1 MRAVEFASLLLLSK
15 SAVRTVVRDVPLPV
29 LLLPHTRSQ
38 PWRRRSAPT
47 PAWHSLIKRVA
58 VVRLALL
65 LSWLVT
71 DKCMGRAVTVAPAA
85 QLQAVNTNTYHTCT
99 HQAKGAGALL
109 GWCV

>member
-1 MRAVEFASLLLLSK
+1 MRAVYFASLLLLSK
-15 SAVRTVVRDVPLPV
+15 SAIRTVVRDVPLPV

-38 PWRRRSAPT
+38 PWRSSALT

-109 GWCV
+109 GRCV